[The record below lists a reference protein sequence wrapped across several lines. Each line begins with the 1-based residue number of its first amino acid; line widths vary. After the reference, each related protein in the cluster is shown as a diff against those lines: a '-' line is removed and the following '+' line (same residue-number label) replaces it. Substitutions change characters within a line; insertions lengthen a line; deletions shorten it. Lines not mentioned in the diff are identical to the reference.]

1 MRSGDIMNAGT
12 RLLGSER
19 GDVLM
24 EYVVLTAFV
33 IMPLTVY
40 GRVLFN
46 PAGAPSG
53 DLGYFGEQFTGWM
66 QRMIGGIS
74 LPMP

>member
-1 MRSGDIMNAGT
+1 MKT
-12 RLLGSER
+12 KLFKCER

-24 EYVVLTAFV
+24 EYVVLTVF
-33 IMPLTVY
+33 ILLPLTVY
-40 GRVLFN
+40 DKVLFN

-53 DLGYFGEQFTGWM
+53 DLGFFGEQFTGWM

-74 LPMP
+74 LPIP